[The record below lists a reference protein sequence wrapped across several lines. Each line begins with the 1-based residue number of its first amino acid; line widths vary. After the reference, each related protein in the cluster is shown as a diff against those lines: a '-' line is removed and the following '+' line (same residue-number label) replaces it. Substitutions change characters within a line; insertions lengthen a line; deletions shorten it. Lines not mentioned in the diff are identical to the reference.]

1 MSLNHDL
8 VGVPSDPIRRSWTSK
23 DALLYAVGCGAGHD
37 DPLSELSLT
46 TENSHGVEQQVL
58 PTYGV
63 LVASGGGGRK
73 LGDFNPAMLVHG
85 GQEVELMRPLPVE
98 GEVEV
103 ISMVTSIEDKRS
115 GALISSESTAVD
127 VATGETLVL
136 ARSQIFIR
144 GEGGFGED
152 RHAEGS
158 AAQQREASKPAWAL
172 PEGEPDLEVQM
183 PTWAGQALVYRL
195 SGDRN
200 PLHSDPVFASRG
212 NFDRPILHGLCT
224 YGISARA
231 LINGLAGGEVTA
243 LTAIGGRFSAPVTP
257 GDTLTVRAWRT
268 GGDDVVFQTLRSDGT
283 VCFDR
288 GTARI
293 QSGTGS

>member
-8 VGVPSDPIRRSWTSK
+8 IGVPSEAVRRSWTSK
-23 DALLYAVGCGAGHD
+23 DTLLYAVGCGAGHD
-37 DPLSELSLT
+37 DPLAELSLT
-46 TENSHGVEQQVL
+46 TENSHDIAQQVL

-85 GQEVELMRPLPVE
+85 GQEVELSRPLPVE

-103 ISMVTSIEDKRS
+103 TSVITGIEDKRS
-115 GALISSESTAVD
+115 GALISSESRAVD
-127 VATGETLVL
+127 VATGEDLVL
-136 ARSQIFIR
+136 SRSQIFIR
-144 GEGGFGED
+144 GEGGFSDGTTG
-152 RHAEGS
+152 GS
-158 AAQQREASKPAWAL
+158 PAPAHEWVL
-172 PEGEPDLEVQM
+172 PEREPDLVAEM
-183 PTWAGQALVYRL
+183 PTWPGQALVYRL

-200 PLHSDPVFASRG
+200 PLHSDPVFAARG
-212 NFDRPILHGLCT
+212 NFERPILHGLCT

-231 LINGLAGGEVTA
+231 LISGLADGEVSA

-257 GDTLTVRAWRT
+257 GDTLTVRAWRSDD
-268 GGDDVVFQTLRSDGT
+268 GDVTFQTLRSDGT

-288 GTARI
+288 GTARV
-293 QSGTGS
+293 

>member
-8 VGVPSDPIRRSWTSK
+8 VGVPSEPVRRSWTSK

-37 DPLSELSLT
+37 DPLAELTLT
-46 TENSHGVEQQVL
+46 TENSHGVSQQVL

-85 GQEVELMRPLPVE
+85 GQEVELAQPLPVE

-103 ISMVTSIEDKRS
+103 TSVITSIEDKRS
-115 GALISSESTAVD
+115 GALISSESRAVD
-127 VATGETLVL
+127 ADTREELVL
-136 ARSQIFIR
+136 SRSQIFIR
-144 GEGGFGED
+144 GEGGFS
-152 RHAEGS
+152 EGQAGAAS
-158 AAQQREASKPAWAL
+158 AATAAAQWAL
-172 PEGEPDLEVQM
+172 PDREPDLLAHL
-183 PTWAGQALVYRL
+183 PTWPGQALVYRL

-200 PLHSDPVFASRG
+200 PLHSDPVFAQRG
-212 NFDRPILHGLCT
+212 NFERPILHGLCT
-224 YGISARA
+224 YGMSARA
-231 LINGLAGGEVTA
+231 LIAGLADGEVSA

-268 GGDDVVFQTLRSDGT
+268 DGTDVLFQTLRGDGT

-288 GTARI
+288 GTARVA
-293 QSGTGS
+293 TTA

>member
-8 VGVPSDPIRRSWTSK
+8 VGVPSEPVRRSWTSK

-37 DPLSELSLT
+37 DPLTELALT
-46 TENSHGVEQQVL
+46 TENSHGVKQQVL

-63 LVASGGGGRK
+63 LVASGGGRRK

-85 GQEVELMRPLPVE
+85 GQEIELARPLPVE

-103 ISMVTSIEDKRS
+103 TSVITSIEDKRS
-115 GALISSESTAVD
+115 GALISSESRAVD
-127 VATGETLVL
+127 VATNQELVL

-144 GEGGFGED
+144 GEGGFSEGTPQPATSSGAAWTLPD
-152 RHAEGS
+152 RAPELEAELS
-158 AAQQREASKPAWAL
+158 
-172 PEGEPDLEVQM
+172 
-183 PTWAGQALVYRL
+183 TWPGQALVYRL

-200 PLHSDPVFASRG
+200 PLHSDPVFAQRG

-224 YGISARA
+224 YGMSARA
-231 LINGLAGGEVTA
+231 LIAGLADGEVGA

-257 GDTLTVRAWRT
+257 GDTLTVRAWRAE
-268 GGDDVVFQTLRSDGT
+268 GSADIIFQTMRGDGT

-288 GTARI
+288 GTARVE
-293 QSGTGS
+293 TAA

>member
-8 VGVPSDPIRRSWTSK
+8 VGVPSQPVRRSWTSK

-37 DPLSELSLT
+37 DPLAELSLT
-46 TENSHGVEQQVL
+46 TENSHGIEQQVL

-85 GQEVELMRPLPVE
+85 GQEVELLRPLPVE

-103 ISMVTSIEDKRS
+103 TSVVTGIEDKRS
-115 GALISSESTAVD
+115 GALITSESRAVD
-127 VATGETLVL
+127 VGTGEPLVL
-136 ARSQIFIR
+136 SRSSIFIR
-144 GEGGFGED
+144 GEGGFSEGQD
-152 RHAEGS
+152 SPAAPAASGAAPAE
-158 AAQQREASKPAWAL
+158 WVL
-172 PEGEPDLEVQM
+172 PEGEPDLVVEM

-231 LINGLAGGEVTA
+231 LINGLADGGVTA

-288 GTARI
+288 GTAKV

>member
-8 VGVPSDPIRRSWTSK
+8 VGVPSEAVRRSWTSK
-23 DALLYAVGCGAGHD
+23 DTLLYAVGCGAGHD
-37 DPLSELSLT
+37 DPLAELSLT
-46 TENSHGVEQQVL
+46 TENSHDIAQQVL

-85 GQEVELMRPLPVE
+85 GQEVELTRPLPVA

-103 ISMVTSIEDKRS
+103 TSVITSIEDKRS
-115 GALISSESTAVD
+115 GALISSESRAVD
-127 VATGETLVL
+127 VATGEALVL
-136 ARSQIFIR
+136 SRSQIFIR
-144 GEGGFGED
+144 GEGGFGD
-152 RHAEGS
+152 GTHG
-158 AAQQREASKPAWAL
+158 AAAAPAQEWTL
-172 PEGEPDLEVQM
+172 PEREPDLVAEM
-183 PTWAGQALVYRL
+183 PTWSGQALVYRL

-200 PLHSDPVFASRG
+200 PLHSDPVFAQRG
-212 NFDRPILHGLCT
+212 NFERPILHGLCT

-231 LINGLAGGEVTA
+231 LISGLAEGEVSA

-268 GGDDVVFQTLRSDGT
+268 DGDDVLFQTLRGDGT

-288 GTARI
+288 GTARV
-293 QSGTGS
+293 GSPQAT

>member
-8 VGVPSDPIRRSWTSK
+8 VGVPSEPVRRSWTST

-37 DPLSELSLT
+37 DPLAELSLT
-46 TENSHGVEQQVL
+46 TENSFGIQQQVL

-85 GQEVELMRPLPVE
+85 GQEVELARPLPVA

-103 ISMVTSIEDKRS
+103 TSVITSIEDKRS
-115 GALISSESTAVD
+115 GALISSESRAVD
-127 VATGETLVL
+127 VATDELLVL
-136 ARSQIFIR
+136 SRSSIFIR
-144 GEGGFGED
+144 GEGGFGESPD
-152 RHAEGS
+152 GGRGVP
-158 AAQQREASKPAWAL
+158 RPTPAWDL
-172 PEGEPDLEVQM
+172 PEREPDVVAELS
-183 PTWAGQALVYRL
+183 TWPGQALVYRL

-200 PLHSDPVFASRG
+200 PLHSDPAFARRG
-212 NFDRPILHGLCT
+212 GFDRPILHGLCT
-224 YGISARA
+224 YGMSARA
-231 LINGLAGGEVTA
+231 LITGLADGDAAA

-257 GDTLTVRAWRT
+257 GDTLTVRAWHT
-268 GGDDVVFQTLRSDGT
+268 GEDVVFQTLRSDGT

-288 GTARI
+288 GTARV
-293 QSGTGS
+293 QRTPGT